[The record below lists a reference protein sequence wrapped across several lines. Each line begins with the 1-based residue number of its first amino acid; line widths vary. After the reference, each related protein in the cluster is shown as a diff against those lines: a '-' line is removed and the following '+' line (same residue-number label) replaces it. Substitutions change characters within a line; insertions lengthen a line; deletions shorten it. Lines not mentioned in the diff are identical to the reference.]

1 MNVFHFVRFS
11 IRMISNGCSNRHTMQ
26 IAMDVVKEKEARIIV
41 ISI

>member
-1 MNVFHFVRFS
+1 MNVFHFVRFP
-11 IRMISNGCSNRHTMQ
+11 IRMISNGCPNRHTMH